1 MRDKKIK
8 YWVGALTAVLLV
20 GLDQLTKQLAQ
31 KYLLDGPFVIWDGVF
46 ELHYSTNTGA
56 AFGILQDKRVFFIIC
71 TCIILAVV
79 LYFYTKIPATKK
91 YLPLNA
97 VCVTIFAGAIGNFLD
112 RLRLEY
118 VIDFL
123 YFKLINFPV
132 FNVADC
138 YVTIA
143 CAVFAFLI
151 FFYYKE
157 SDFDFLERKESADE
171 KVSKEPKS
179 L

>member
-1 MRDKKIK
+1 MKKIWMK
-8 YWVGALTAVLLV
+8 YGVGALAAVILI
-20 GLDQLTKQLAQ
+20 GIDQITKKLAQ
-31 KYLLDGPFVIWDGVF
+31 EYLMDGPFVIWDGVF
-46 ELHYSTNTGA
+46 ELHYSTNKGA
-56 AFGILQDKRVFFIIC
+56 AFGILQDKRIFFILS
-71 TCIILAVV
+71 TCVILAVI
-79 LYFYTKIPATKK
+79 LYFYSRIPTTKK

-138 YVTIA
+138 YITLSCVA
-143 CAVFAFLI
+143 FALLI

-157 SDFDFLERKESADE
+157 EDFDFFHNGRKEKNA
-171 KVSKEPKS
+171 
-179 L
+179 

>member
-8 YWVGALTAVLLV
+8 YGVGALATVLLV

-56 AFGILQDKRVFFIIC
+56 AFGILQDKRGFFIVS
-71 TCIILAVV
+71 TCVILAVL
-79 LYFYTKIPATKK
+79 LYYYNKIPATKK

-97 VCVTIFAGAIGNFLD
+97 VCVTVFAGAIGNFLD
-112 RLRLEY
+112 RLRLQY

-123 YFKLINFPV
+123 YFKLIDFPV

-138 YVTIA
+138 YVTVA
-143 CAVFAFLI
+143 CVAFAFLV

-157 SDFDFLERKESADE
+157 SDFDFLEKTKKAAQNLSEEVKGS
-171 KVSKEPKS
+171 
-179 L
+179 

>member
-8 YWVGALTAVLLV
+8 YGVGALAAVLLV
-20 GLDQLTKQLAQ
+20 GLDQLTKYWAQ

-56 AFGILQDKRVFFIIC
+56 AFGILQDKRGFFLVC
-71 TCIILAVV
+71 TCIILAAV
-79 LYFYTKIPATKK
+79 LYLYRKIPATKK

-97 VCVTIFAGAIGNFLD
+97 VCVTVFAGAIGNFLD

-118 VIDFL
+118 VIDLL
-123 YFKLINFPV
+123 YFKLIRFPV

-138 YVTIA
+138 YVTIS
-143 CAVFAFLI
+143 CAVFAYLI

-157 SDFDFLERKESADE
+157 SDFDFLEKQKGSSGQIEEGTRD
-171 KVSKEPKS
+171 P
-179 L
+179 